1 MRDYTKNQLTGV
13 LYDRTVTKGF
23 AKSIKSFN
31 TLVFFSLKGDFGSN
45 IIHGF
50 SFEYSFADFL
60 TNKIMQDHKKNPLN
74 NIRKKIREN
83 YLEGNPRKN
92 L

>member
-1 MRDYTKNQLTGV
+1 MKITPLIEITLNNNDTKSVNSLFE
-13 LYDRTVTKGF
+13 YSF
-23 AKSIKSFN
+23 AD
-31 TLVFFSLKGDFGSN
+31 FFSLKGDFGSN